1 MNTGLEIEQTIEG
14 IRNLRLRY
22 DLSHVIFAFPRVKA
36 HKDDDWGDP
45 SPYLAGCIAAANQSN
60 HPINK
65 DLPHEVQ
72 GLDYLEFE
80 ATKPNIKRLIKI
92 GVFTIIRYKGRFR
105 VIIPPEVREIQ
116 GKSVMAIVGTPP
128 FHLGRTLNMDIV
140 SQMQRSCQKMSEE
153 LFPRDKW
160 VSLSKSRIKELR
172 NSKSIT
178 RRNTEDTRIL
188 LWMEQHR
195 KCAACGRPIGINE
208 MTLEHELPKAMHGPN
223 TIHNLSVT
231 CFRCNNEKGNAL
243 PFGLTPEDPRW
254 TNYVLS
260 NGLVIPQQPE

>member
-1 MNTGLEIEQTIEG
+1 M
-14 IRNLRLRY
+14 
-22 DLSHVIFAFPRVKA
+22 
-36 HKDDDWGDP
+36 
-45 SPYLAGCIAAANQSN
+45 
-60 HPINK
+60 
-65 DLPHEVQ
+65 
-72 GLDYLEFE
+72 
-80 ATKPNIKRLIKI
+80 KI
-92 GVFTIIRYKGRFR
+92 GVFTIIRYKGGFR

-128 FHLGRTLNMDIV
+128 FHLGRTLNMNIV

-208 MTLEHELPKAMHGPN
+208 MTLEHKLPKAMHGPN

-243 PFGLTPEDPRW
+243 PFGTDPRRSKVDQLRPIQRPSNSSATRINLRLQNLETW
-254 TNYVLS
+254 TS
-260 NGLVIPQQPE
+260 STPTPPQTF